1 MARMRTDACNRERE
15 WISLALDG
23 ELSEFEQI
31 VMAAH
36 LRRCAD
42 CRAFAADVR
51 DFTGA
56 LRTAPAEPL
65 ESRVWLGD
73 PRRSLRAARLRR
85 RLAPAASAAAAVA
98 AAFLG
103 VTFVPEGGRVGA
115 GDDTAR
121 VGAPVLDAAQTN
133 ELLLAVR
140 RQALAEGKQAVLP
153 EVPGGIGAV
162 KPPLPASPR

>member
-1 MARMRTDACNRERE
+1 MARMRTDVCNRERE

-23 ELSEFEQI
+23 ELSEFEQV

-51 DFTGA
+51 GFTTTVRA
-56 LRTAPAEPL
+56 ARAEPL
-65 ESRVWLGD
+65 ETRVWLGD

-85 RLAPAASAAAAVA
+85 RVAPVASAAAAVA
-98 AAFLG
+98 AVFVG
-103 VTFVPEGGRVGA
+103 VTFVPDGERIGA
-115 GDDTAR
+115 GE
-121 VGAPVLDAAQTN
+121 GATRAGTPFLDPAPTN

-153 EVPGGIGAV
+153 EVPGGIGAM
-162 KPPLPASPR
+162 KPPLPAAAN